1 MKRANVTYFLDGAH
15 NIDSMEVQGW
25 GGGGQGW
32 SRAGWGG
39 VGVGRVEQDGAGVGR
54 GETGECECVFVP
66 WSDSV
71 SNLSGLL
78 PVV

>member
-25 GGGGQGW
+25 GRGGAGQ
-32 SRAGWGG
+32 GG
-39 VGVGRVEQDGAGVGR
+39 VGWGWVGVEQDGAGVGR

>member
-25 GGGGQGW
+25 GG
-32 SRAGWGG
+32 
-39 VGVGRVEQDGAGVGR
+39 AGVG
-54 GETGECECVFVP
+54 GAGECECVP
-66 WSDSV
+66 WSDSLFD
-71 SNLSGLL
+71 LSDLL